1 MCRHVRVPT
10 MWGIPLRLF
19 LLALALGAVL
29 PALDRALAP
38 PVHNPQLD
46 AGAVGLLLGIIFGA
60 MVTLAGLVFS
70 ALTAAMSLG
79 VTALSVRISPVFQ
92 ADRVIQWGLGCF
104 VGTFAYALLIALS
117 IAVGGDAYRPW
128 ALTVVAVAMTVG
140 CGVMFIAVAVRVCR
154 LFNPGALLRHLAAE
168 GRESTR
174 YDPACF
180 HTRAA
185 ELATGTAAGG
195 RPVCR
200 RHRAPQGDDVLAVN
214 IPRLLD
220 CEDAWGMRIELV
232 PSLGTPVPSGV
243 ILFRTSA
250 PVGRAQCRALE

>member
-1 MCRHVRVPT
+1 M
-10 MWGIPLRLF
+10 GS
-19 LLALALGAVL
+19 
-29 PALDRALAP
+29 
-38 PVHNPQLD
+38 
-46 AGAVGLLLGIIFGA
+46 LLGIISWA

-70 ALTAAMSLG
+70 ALTAAMSLS

-104 VGTFAYALLIALS
+104 VGTSAYALLIALS

-128 ALTVVAVAMTVG
+128 DSTVVAVAITVG
-140 CGVMFIAVAVRVCR
+140 CGVMLIAVAVRVCR
-154 LFNPGALLRHLAAE
+154 LLNPGVLLRHLAAE
-168 GRESTR
+168 GRDSTR
-174 YDPACF
+174 YDPARF
-180 HTRAA
+180 QTRVA

-195 RPVCR
+195 RPVR
-200 RHRAPQGDDVLAVN
+200 RRCPAPRGDVVLAVN

-232 PSLGTPVPSGV
+232 PSLGTPAPSGG

-250 PVGRAQCRALE
+250 PVGRAQCRALESALAFGDVLSPVSGHFGAIRAMVDIALRALSPAATDEIRQFGTGSV

>member
-1 MCRHVRVPT
+1 
-10 MWGIPLRLF
+10 MWGIPLRLC

-29 PALDRALAP
+29 PALDRAPAP
-38 PVHNPQLD
+38 PLHNPQLD
-46 AGAVGLLLGIIFGA
+46 AGAVGSLLGIIFGA

-92 ADRVIQWGLGCF
+92 GDCVIQWGLGCF
-104 VGTFAYALLIALS
+104 VATFAYALLIALS

-140 CGVMFIAVAVRVCR
+140 CGVVFIAVGVRVCR

-174 YDPACF
+174 YDPARF

-200 RHRAPQGDDVLAVN
+200 RRGAPRGGTTCSPSTSRVCSTARTREACASSSC
-214 IPRLLD
+214 P
-220 CEDAWGMRIELV
+220 AW
-232 PSLGTPVPSGV
+232 
-243 ILFRTSA
+243 A
-250 PVGRAQCRALE
+250 PPCRAV